1 MIKEIFLRYFSG
13 KFYRLSIQDL
23 SKKANQPM
31 KSESER
37 YVILFNGEIYNFLE
51 LKKRFNLFTKTNSD
65 TEVILQLFEKFGS
78 KMVNMLEGM
87 FSIIIYDQ
95 KKNVCYFFR
104 DRFGIKPL
112 YFFESDEKIVFS
124 SEIKPLLNYS
134 VKKLIRK
141 KC

>member
-1 MIKEIFLRYFSG
+1 
-13 KFYRLSIQDL
+13 
-23 SKKANQPM
+23 M

-112 YFFESDEKIVFS
+112 YFLVRM
-124 SEIKPLLNYS
+124 
-134 VKKLIRK
+134 KK
-141 KC
+141 

>member
-1 MIKEIFLRYFSG
+1 
-13 KFYRLSIQDL
+13 
-23 SKKANQPM
+23 M

-95 KKNVCYFFR
+95 KKMFVIFLEIDLELN
-104 DRFGIKPL
+104 L
-112 YFFESDEKIVFS
+112 YIFLSRM
-124 SEIKPLLNYS
+124 
-134 VKKLIRK
+134 KK
-141 KC
+141 